1 MTNYQTLFYLLFH
14 CILLQVCEEI
24 DSEKPCHSLNI
35 YDWAGKI
42 LMEKKYIYYNIYNI
56 FLIYR
61 IFWLSLFLIQIKMP
75 KGTVKFFNNSKG
87 FGFIKPSDGGEDV
100 FVHVSA
106 LAEEIRENDQ
116 VSYEVEMGKK
126 GKNAVKVKV
135 ID

>member
-1 MTNYQTLFYLLFH
+1 MPNRELSAYSIDKAKLIIHFLLYFFDIKD
-14 CILLQVCEEI
+14 ILTYFVFQ
-24 DSEKPCHSLNI
+24 LN
-35 YDWAGKI
+35 
-42 LMEKKYIYYNIYNI
+42 
-56 FLIYR
+56 
-61 IFWLSLFLIQIKMP
+61 KMP